1 MTWRYGDFRTA
12 EDALSWLVD
21 KREIAKLEGKS
32 DTYKYWDYRVR
43 KVERIVKI
51 LPYYGGENEW
61 RNAAAWKMMTP

>member
-1 MTWRYGDFRTA
+1 M
-12 EDALSWLVD
+12 SWLVD
-21 KREIAKLEGKS
+21 KREIAKLEGKT
-32 DTYKYWDYRVR
+32 DTYEYWDYRVK